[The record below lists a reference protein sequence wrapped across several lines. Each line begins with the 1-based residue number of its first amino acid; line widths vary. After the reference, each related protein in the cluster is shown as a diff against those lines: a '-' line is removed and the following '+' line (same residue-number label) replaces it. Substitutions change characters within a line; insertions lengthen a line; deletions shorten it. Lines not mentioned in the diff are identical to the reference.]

1 MSVYIVISILL
12 SSIKLN
18 TIVYL
23 VNKLCTEVLVETDTL
38 AKERV
43 IMNLKRKKLIIDDI
57 ILIRILF

>member
-43 IMNLKRKKLIIDDI
+43 IMNLKRKKLIIDNI